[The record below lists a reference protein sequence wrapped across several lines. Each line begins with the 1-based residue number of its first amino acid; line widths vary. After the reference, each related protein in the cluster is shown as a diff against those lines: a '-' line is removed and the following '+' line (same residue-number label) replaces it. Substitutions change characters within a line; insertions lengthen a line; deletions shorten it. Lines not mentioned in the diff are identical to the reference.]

1 LYYIESKINHVLFV
15 FQYDDMSDAEK
26 ENKVKKVLKDN
37 KAR

>member
-1 LYYIESKINHVLFV
+1 V